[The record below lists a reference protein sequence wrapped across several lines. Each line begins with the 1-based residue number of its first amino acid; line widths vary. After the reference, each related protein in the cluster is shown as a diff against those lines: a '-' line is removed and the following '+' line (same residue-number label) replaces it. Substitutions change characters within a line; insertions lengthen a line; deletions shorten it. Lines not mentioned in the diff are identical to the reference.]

1 MKLLRITSNNPQGE
15 FETIFKTDINIKE
28 NSKIGLK
35 SATFQTHKE
44 EFVIDGLNNVIQ
56 FSFIAGGTIHEV
68 YLTERAY
75 DLNNSSLLFK
85 DITDKLNNNITYQ
98 GKTIGTQFLADVDR
112 DGFFSLK
119 YLVSPFVL
127 ETQYFKDPNSNIT
140 ITSTGINQKNLRS
153 ASGNTTD
160 DTAIYYSVKPFIKGC
175 GAMRCKITRFNDTGT
190 ADNGFYFGLTRTHPS
205 DWTSPTLSD
214 VDKDLFIRI
223 TRTAGNGG
231 FYETQYLDEGT
242 PDLDISNVVLAV
254 NDIIEIRRVQGII
267 QLGVYK
273 LNVFNIILSYNDK
286 DDILYYPYLIFRT
299 GGDDLRIQNLR
310 VQLNPYSFDNVNIP
324 LLNDELNTLSVP
336 SPRPQL
342 KTLNILTFQNL
353 SIMEFLGFDITNG
366 DLSLTQITSEP
377 NFKGT
382 NFFKFS
388 VFNDTYLI
396 VLDNLQLESYD
407 GFDGI
412 RRSIL
417 EIIPATDTTGNH
429 RIEYEPSNTN
439 FIDLKLPRKQNLRNI
454 KGRLL
459 KADLTPAN
467 ISGLLNLAILIKE

>member
-1 MKLLRITSNNPQGE
+1 MKLLRITSNNPQGQ

-85 DITDKLNNNITYQ
+85 DITDKLNNNITFQ

-127 ETQYFKDPNSNIT
+127 ESKYFKEPNSNIT

-153 ASGNTTD
+153 SLGNTTD
-160 DTAIYYSVKPFIKGC
+160 DSAIYYSVKPFIKGC
-175 GAMRCKITRFNDTGT
+175 GAMRCKISRFNDTGT
-190 ADNGFYFGLTRTHPS
+190 ANNGFYFGLTRTHPS
-205 DWTSPTLSD
+205 DWTSPTLSG
-214 VDKDLFIRI
+214 VDKDLFLRI

-231 FYETQYLDEGT
+231 FYETQYLDQGT
-242 PDLDISNVVLAV
+242 PNLQTSNVVLEID
-254 NDIIEIRRVQGII
+254 DIIEIRRSQGII

-273 LNVFNIILSYNDK
+273 ANIFTSILSYNDK
-286 DDILYYPYLIFRT
+286 NDTLYYPYLIFRT

-324 LLNDELNTLSVP
+324 LLDDEFNNLFVP

-342 KTLNILTFQNL
+342 RTINTITFQNL

-366 DLSLTQITSEP
+366 NLTLSKLASEP

-396 VLDNLQLESYD
+396 VIDNLSLEAYD
-407 GFDGI
+407 GFDGT

-417 EIIPATDTTGNH
+417 EIIPATDITGNH

-439 FIDLKLPRKQNLRNI
+439 FIDLKMPRKQNLRNI

-459 KADLTPAN
+459 KADLSPAN
-467 ISGLLNLAILIKE
+467 ITGLLNLAILIKE